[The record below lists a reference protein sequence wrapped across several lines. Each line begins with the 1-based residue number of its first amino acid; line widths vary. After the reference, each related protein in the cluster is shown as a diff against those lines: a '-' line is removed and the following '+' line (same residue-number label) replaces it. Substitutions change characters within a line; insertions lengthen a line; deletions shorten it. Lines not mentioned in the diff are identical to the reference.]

1 MDLPYSMSGN
11 ARASASLQAQ
21 EGRLEARAAREARTK
36 YWRVLIVSI
45 FFAIVIGGNVILG
58 AVVIVGNMHEAAKA
72 EFAAAEKRKSGRI
85 SRPMLDGVFCRTTVF
100 NNKSGE
106 AQEDKIERCDDA
118 TPAARSLKTE
128 FVWGGKR

>member
-11 ARASASLQAQ
+11 AKASKSSPPAHRSAIR
-21 EGRLEARAAREARTK
+21 EREARTK
-36 YWRVLIVSI
+36 YWRIVIVSV
-45 FFAIVIGGNVILG
+45 FFAVVIGGNIILG
-58 AVVIVGNMHEAAKA
+58 AVVLIGNMQETAKA
-72 EFAAAEKRKSGRI
+72 EVAAAEKRKSGKI

-100 NNKSGE
+100 NNKTGE

-118 TPAARSLKTE
+118 TPAGRNYKTE